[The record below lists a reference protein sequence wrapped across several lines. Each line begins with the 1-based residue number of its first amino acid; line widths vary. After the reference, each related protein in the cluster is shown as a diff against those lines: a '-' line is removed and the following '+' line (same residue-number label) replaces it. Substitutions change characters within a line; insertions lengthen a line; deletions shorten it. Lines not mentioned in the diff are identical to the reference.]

1 MVVSMTRDEIL
12 LMAQK
17 AQFFVKDN
25 EAYSPSVQEDHE
37 LTECLERFAHLMA
50 QHERQACT
58 DLLMGLH
65 EAQSNNDNHNYYHYA
80 ANAIKELRDQKVS
93 ITLKEFKCTGCK
105 GKWHDAEDA
114 KFHKCED
121 HQ

>member
-1 MVVSMTRDEIL
+1 MKAIMDLARDANL
-12 LMAQK
+12 PACHLSHPK
-17 AQFFVKDN
+17 ALQ
-25 EAYSPSVQEDHE
+25 
-37 LTECLERFAHLMA
+37 RFADLVA
-50 QHERQACT
+50 QHERQACA

-65 EAQSNNDNHNYYHYA
+65 EAQSNNGNHNYYHYA
-80 ANAIKELRDQKVS
+80 ANAIKELRGQKVS

>member
-1 MVVSMTRDEIL
+1 MNRDNIL

-37 LTECLERFAHLMA
+37 LTDHLEHFAHLVA
-50 QHERQACT
+50 QRERQACT

-65 EAQSNNDNHNYYHYA
+65 MAQSNNGNHHHYKYA
-80 ANAIKELRDQKVS
+80 ANAIKELRGQKVS
-93 ITLKEFKCTGCK
+93 ITLKEFKCTSCK

>member
-1 MVVSMTRDEIL
+1 MVVSMSQVNEYKKLAHDAGLDWYEIGS
-12 LMAQK
+12 ATYDF
-17 AQFFVKDN
+17 A
-25 EAYSPSVQEDHE
+25 E
-37 LTECLERFAHLMA
+37 LVA
-50 QHERQACT
+50 QHERQACI

-65 EAQSNNDNHNYYHYA
+65 EAQSNNGNHNYYHYA
-80 ANAIKELRDQKVS
+80 ANAIKELRGQKVS

-105 GKWHDAEDA
+105 GKWRDAEDA